1 MVTDPRPKRTEYAK
15 FGKWSPRPTAI
26 GYSPEMVIVVRI
38 IVAVASILATVGF
51 LFSGHI
57 FWAAL
62 FFLVSLYVA
71 TA

>member
-1 MVTDPRPKRTEYAK
+1 M
-15 FGKWSPRPTAI
+15 I
-26 GYSPEMVIVVRI
+26 IVVRI
-38 IVAVASILATVGF
+38 IVAVTSILATVGF